1 MDLLSTKYKTELI
14 NIIEKDALIM
24 ETLAIVK
31 ELNLN
36 DCWIGAGFIRNA
48 VWDSLH
54 QIKTTKCNDID
65 VVFFDA
71 TTLSETLEKEIE
83 AKLTQINPKAKW
95 SVKNQARMHIR
106 NNHQQYS
113 NTENAISYWPET
125 ATAIAARLNSD
136 DTIEILTPHGLND
149 LFNLVV
155 APTPNFD
162 WNMFQQRIKKK
173 QWEKQWENL
182 KVIQTKTETK

>member
-1 MDLLSTKYKTELI
+1 MEYKTELI
-14 NIIEKDALIM
+14 NILTADSLIM

-31 ELNLN
+31 EINLN
-36 DCWIGAGFIRNA
+36 DCWVGAGLIRNA
-48 VWDSLH
+48 VWDNLH
-54 QIKTTKCNDID
+54 QIKTTKRNDID

-83 AKLTQINPKAKW
+83 AQLTQINPKVKW

-106 NNHQQYS
+106 NNHQPYC

-125 ATAIAARLNSD
+125 ATAIAARLNFND
-136 DTIEILTPHGLND
+136 KIEILAPHGLND

-155 APTPNFD
+155 SLTPHFD
-162 WNMFQQRIKKK
+162 WNMFQERIT
-173 QWEKQWENL
+173 EKQWEQQWKNL
-182 KVIQTKTETK
+182 IFLSSPK

>member
-1 MDLLSTKYKTELI
+1 MEYKTELI
-14 NIIEKDALIM
+14 EILTTDALIM
-24 ETLAIVK
+24 ETLTIVR
-31 ELNLN
+31 ELKLK
-36 DCWIGAGFIRNA
+36 DCWVGAGLIRNA

-54 QIKTTKCNDID
+54 RIKTTKRNDID

-83 AKLTQINPKAKW
+83 AKLTQINPNTKW

-106 NNHQQYS
+106 NHHQQYK
-113 NTENAISYWPET
+113 NTENAISFWPET

-136 DTIEILTPHGLND
+136 NKIEILAPHGLTD

-155 APTPNFD
+155 TPTPNFD
-162 WNMFQQRIKKK
+162 WNMFQQRIE
-173 QWEKQWENL
+173 EKQWEQQWKNL
-182 KVIQTKTETK
+182 YFLSSPK